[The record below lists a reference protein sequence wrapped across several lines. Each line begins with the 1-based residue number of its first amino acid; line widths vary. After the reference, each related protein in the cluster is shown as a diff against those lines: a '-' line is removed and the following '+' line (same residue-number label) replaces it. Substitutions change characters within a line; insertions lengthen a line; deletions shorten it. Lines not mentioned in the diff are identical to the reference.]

1 LCGLVLFVCFFLF
14 IIFCS
19 PFFFRYAL
27 MQECWAT
34 QLTARP
40 ALAVVSRR
48 LQAMHAVPS
57 SGRPSDGRVGLMAI
71 MNPAY
76 EDGALADASEL

>member
-1 LCGLVLFVCFFLF
+1 
-14 IIFCS
+14 
-19 PFFFRYAL
+19 

-40 ALAVVSRR
+40 ALADVSRR

-76 EDGALADASEL
+76 EDGALPDASEL